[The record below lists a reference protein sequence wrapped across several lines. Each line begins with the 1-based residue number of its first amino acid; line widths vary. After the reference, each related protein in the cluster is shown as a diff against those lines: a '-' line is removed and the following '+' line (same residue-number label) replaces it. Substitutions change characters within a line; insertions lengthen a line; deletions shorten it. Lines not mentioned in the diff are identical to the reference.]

1 MAEEFKRAEKKSLR
15 RVLGLPAALTI
26 GLGTMLGAG
35 IFVFPG
41 LAGGRAGIGGAVS
54 FGLAGS
60 VAFIVALCMAELS
73 TAIPRSGGA
82 YYFISRG
89 LGALWG
95 SLTGTSVWLG
105 LIFATGFYLVAFG
118 RYMVDLLVR
127 LGVAADGSCD
137 ISLLTG
143 ISAAVLLT
151 GINIVGAGKAGKI
164 QKYTVILL
172 VVIVT
177 GFLAVGLLKT
187 TGLMDGSTVSRELPD
202 RPLSSILGAT
212 ALIFTSYL
220 GFAQISNVSGEI
232 KKPHRNLPLALG
244 GSVIIAT
251 VLYVLTMVVITG
263 EFTIDEMS
271 RMGETAML
279 RLGRSLFGGKGTIL
293 LTLAG
298 LLATISSANASILSS
313 SRILFALGKDRMVP
327 EWTTRVS
334 KKYSVP
340 YASVVM
346 TCVPVV
352 LTMFLCDIK
361 LLAQI
366 ASILH
371 LLMYTLICVS
381 LVVLRRIRPKYYSPS
396 FKLPFYRP
404 FAAAGALGCFAIVLF
419 MDRTAQIA
427 SAVLIFTSLIWY
439 LVYASG
445 RQTRRS
451 RKK

>member
-1 MAEEFKRAEKKSLR
+1 MPEEYRRPEKKSLR

-41 LAGGRAGIGGAVS
+41 LAGGRAGIGGAAS
-54 FGLAGS
+54 FALAGS
-60 VAFIVALCMAELS
+60 VAFVVALCMAELS
-73 TAIPRSGGA
+73 SAIPGSGGA

-95 SLTGTSVWLG
+95 SVTGTSVWLG

-118 RYMVDLLVR
+118 RYMVDLLTG

-137 ISLLTG
+137 YSLVTG

-151 GINIVGAGKAGKI
+151 GINIIGAGKAGKV

-177 GFLAVGLLKT
+177 GFLAAGLIRT
-187 TGLMDGSTVSRELPD
+187 TGLTGGSPVSRELPHG
-202 RPLSSILGAT
+202 SFSAILGTT

-232 KKPHRNLPLALG
+232 KKPGRNLPLALG

-251 VLYVLTMVVITG
+251 VLYVLMMVVITG
-263 EFTIDEMS
+263 EFTMDEMS
-271 RMGETAML
+271 RMGETAVL
-279 RLGRSLFGGKGTIL
+279 RLGRSLMGGKGTVL

-334 KKYSVP
+334 DRYSVP
-340 YASVVM
+340 YASVLM
-346 TCVPVV
+346 TGVPVI
-352 LTMFLCDIK
+352 LTMLLCDIE

-381 LVVLRRIRPKYYSPS
+381 LVVLRRIRPKYYTPS
-396 FKLPFYRP
+396 FKLPLYKP
-404 FAAAGALGCFAIVLF
+404 LAAAGALGCFAIALF

-427 SAVLIFTSLIWY
+427 SAVLIFASLIWY
-439 LVYASG
+439 LTYASG